1 MTPPQKATKHKQKNK
16 KHTKLLNQIHKVS
29 YIYPSQ
35 NSFMATVQSTMLI
48 SALTA
53 VFAHQVFTKQENKF
67 RTPGSSYKF
76 II

>member
-1 MTPPQKATKHKQKNK
+1 MTNPTPPFPKKKATKHKQKNK

-53 VFAHQVFTKQENKF
+53 VCT
-67 RTPGSSYKF
+67 SSFYQTREQ
-76 II
+76 IQNTR